1 MDYNM
6 VSAEEFGK
14 SLTGLRV
21 NIIVKSSEQTAQF
34 LETVFELYPSQLGAD
49 FALILYQDDIFQL
62 HSDKSFA
69 AHPSYPHLPENP
81 PRGTGIELRLYN
93 SDPDQA
99 STKAQAYG
107 CMVLA
112 PATDKPHGLREATIL
127 CPDGYM
133 WVPSRPLASAEHANT
148 QKRLQARSIKA
159 LIFIHTR

>member
-1 MDYNM
+1 M
-6 VSAEEFGK
+6 
-14 SLTGLRV
+14 
-21 NIIVKSSEQTAQF
+21 NIIVKSPEQTAQF
-34 LETVFELYPSQLGAD
+34 LETVFELYPSQLSPD

-81 PRGTGIELRLYN
+81 PRGTGIEIRLYN

-99 STKAQAYG
+99 CTKAQAYG
-107 CMVLA
+107 SMILQ

-133 WVPSRPLASAEHANT
+133 WVPSRPLA
-148 QKRLQARSIKA
+148 
-159 LIFIHTR
+159 

>member
-1 MDYNM
+1 MDYNI

-14 SLTGLRV
+14 SLTGLGV
-21 NIIVKSSEQTAQF
+21 NIIVKSPEQTAQF

-81 PRGTGIELRLYN
+81 PRGAGIEIRLYN

-99 STKAQAYG
+99 CAKAQAYD
-107 CMVLA
+107 CMVLQ
-112 PATDKPHGLREATIL
+112 PATDKPHGLREATIP

-133 WVPSRPLASAEHANT
+133 WVLSRPVA
-148 QKRLQARSIKA
+148 
-159 LIFIHTR
+159 

>member
-14 SLTGLRV
+14 SLTGLGV
-21 NIIVKSSEQTAQF
+21 NIIVKSPEQTAQF
-34 LETVFELYPSQLGAD
+34 LEAVFGLYPNQLSAD

-62 HSDKSFA
+62 HSDKSFT

-99 STKAQAYG
+99 CTKAQAYG

-133 WVPSRPLASAEHANT
+133 WIPSRPLA
-148 QKRLQARSIKA
+148 
-159 LIFIHTR
+159 

>member
-14 SLTGLRV
+14 SLTGLGV
-21 NIIVKSSEQTAQF
+21 NIIVKSPEQTAQF
-34 LETVFELYPSQLGAD
+34 LETVFELYPSHLGAD
-49 FALILYQDDIFQL
+49 FALIPYQDDIFQL
-62 HSDKSFA
+62 HSDKSFT

-99 STKAQAYG
+99 CTKAQAYG

-133 WVPSRPLASAEHANT
+133 WLPSRPLA
-148 QKRLQARSIKA
+148 
-159 LIFIHTR
+159 

>member
-1 MDYNM
+1 MDYSM

-14 SLTGLRV
+14 SLTGLGV
-21 NIIVKSSEQTAQF
+21 NIIVKSPEQTAQF
-34 LETVFELYPSQLGAD
+34 SETVFELYPSQLGAD

-99 STKAQAYG
+99 CTKAQAYG

-112 PATDKPHGLREATIL
+112 PVIKTRASVGATFSIMFLIL
-127 CPDGYM
+127 EMP
-133 WVPSRPLASAEHANT
+133 WLLPIIS
-148 QKRLQARSIKA
+148 
-159 LIFIHTR
+159 

>member
-14 SLTGLRV
+14 SLTGLGV
-21 NIIVKSSEQTAQF
+21 NIIVKSPEQTAQF

-49 FALILYQDDIFQL
+49 FALILYQDYIFQL
-62 HSDKSFA
+62 HSNKSFA

-99 STKAQAYG
+99 CTKAQPMA
-107 CMVLA
+107 A
-112 PATDKPHGLREATIL
+112 
-127 CPDGYM
+127 
-133 WVPSRPLASAEHANT
+133 W
-148 QKRLQARSIKA
+148 
-159 LIFIHTR
+159 F